1 MTNEITFHPNPG
13 AEVVLTHS
21 PLVRA
26 FRTIAAYQAAYGA
39 IGVTKSG
46 AWNRH
51 AVDWVVRRWDFPN
64 WTAEKLYTVNKVL
77 NEFDVPPLEYLRVLL
92 TSLRL
97 GRKVKG
103 GWGLTKPGQ
112 AMAAEP
118 EAAFVTLT
126 PAFLFRF
133 DHTDGMRAGT
143 APAGDWALWLHAI
156 ARMPAEGFSLNDLA
170 ALLYGPA
177 AVPGWRGPAGGL
189 FSAVAMPLEWAGLL
203 SCDRETYGALEE
215 RVWRKTP
222 LWQSGLRLGLGLA
235 PSSIVPFRKP

>member
-26 FRTIAAYQAAYGA
+26 FRTVAAHQAEHGV
-39 IGVTKSG
+39 IGLTKSG

-51 AVDWVVRRWDFPN
+51 AVDWVVRRWEFPN

-92 TSLRL
+92 TALRL
-97 GRKVKG
+97 GRKAKG
-103 GWGLTKPGQ
+103 GWALTKPGQ

-126 PAFLFRF
+126 PAFLFGF
-133 DHTDGMRAGT
+133 DHAEDMRAGT
-143 APAGDWALWLHAI
+143 VPMGDWTLWLHAI
-156 ARMPAEGFSLNDLA
+156 ARMPADGFSLNDLA

-177 AVPGWRGPAGGL
+177 AIPGWRGPAGGL
-189 FSAVAMPLEWAGLL
+189 FSAVAMPLEWSGLL
-203 SCDRETYGALEE
+203 SCERDTGGGLEE
-215 RVWRKTP
+215 LVWRRTP
-222 LWQSGLRLGLGLA
+222 LWQSGLRLGQTQ
-235 PSSIVPFRKP
+235 SRVVPFRKT